1 MDTAYLFWIILY
13 AIICIGAVFL
23 VVKLMTKKPP
33 APMRKTPAQYVSVSS
48 KEELDDSFLKAYE
61 LDWKPDKDL
70 SRNVPDSIMKV
81 VDGIEAISPMVT
93 ELSSRLNDPDID
105 PKEISKVIIT
115 DQGLTSYILK
125 RVNSPF
131 YRLAQKVDN
140 IFSAIVILGYNEI
153 YRIVVEERASRI
165 GIKPSQEEWAHANL
179 TSTIAAYLATV
190 SRLGAPGGTMV
201 TLGML
206 HDIAKV
212 IMRKSLPQPETPFS
226 LDPRERLRQ
235 EIEFYGID
243 HASLGGYL
251 ARQWRMPEKLSS
263 IIEKHHWP
271 MFWPVREVG
280 QLAPDILK
288 ELSILC
294 ISDIAAKNFL
304 GDISGIYIGD
314 DYYRYIKKQ
323 AKMESILTMEITRDL
338 NRIKRMAGLGTDEE
352 SAEAAAGESPENTT
366 TKIIQS

>member
-1 MDTAYLFWIILY
+1 MDTAYTFWILVF
-13 AIICIGAVFL
+13 AIICLGALVL
-23 VVKLMTKKPP
+23 VVKLMAEKSTP
-33 APMRKTPAQYVSVSS
+33 PMRKTPAHYVSVSS
-48 KEELDDSFLKAYE
+48 EEKLDDSFLKAYE
-61 LDWKPDKDL
+61 LDWKPERDL
-70 SRNVPDSIMKV
+70 SRQVPEEIMRV

-153 YRIVVEERASRI
+153 YRIVVEERTSRI
-165 GIKPSQEEWAHANL
+165 GIKPTREEWAHANL
-179 TSTIAAYLATV
+179 TSTIAAYLSSV

-206 HDIAKV
+206 HDIAKT
-212 IMRKSLPQPETPFS
+212 IMRKSLPQPEMPFS
-226 LDPRERLRQ
+226 PDPRERLRQ
-235 EIEFYGID
+235 EVEFYGID

-251 ARQWRMPEKLSS
+251 ARLWKMPEKLSS
-263 IIEKHHWP
+263 VIEKHHWP

-280 QLAPDILK
+280 QTAPDILK
-288 ELSILC
+288 ELSILSV
-294 ISDIAAKNFL
+294 SDIAAKNFL
-304 GDISGIYIGD
+304 GEISGIYIGD
-314 DYYRYIKKQ
+314 DYYRFIRKQ
-323 AKMESILTMEITRDL
+323 ARMESILTTEITREL
-338 NRIKRMAGLGTDEE
+338 GRIKRMAGLDRE
-352 SAEAAAGESPENTT
+352 EAAEDSSTATQN
-366 TKIIQS
+366 

>member
-1 MDTAYLFWIILY
+1 MGNANMLWIILY
-13 AIICIGAVFL
+13 AIIILGVIFL
-23 VVKLMTKKPP
+23 VVKLMAGKAP

-61 LDWKPDKDL
+61 LAWKPDKDL
-70 SRNVPDSIMKV
+70 SRKVPEEIMKV

-93 ELSSRLNDPDID
+93 ELSSKLNDPDID

-115 DQGLTSYILK
+115 DQGLTSFILK

-153 YRIVVEERASRI
+153 YRIVVEERSSRI
-165 GIKPSQEEWAHANL
+165 GIKPNQEEWAHANL
-179 TSTIAAYLATV
+179 TSTIAAYLASV
-190 SRLGAPGGTMV
+190 SRLGSPGGTMV

-206 HDIAKV
+206 HDIAKI
-212 IMRKSLPQPETPFS
+212 IMRKSLPQAEFQFS
-226 LDPRERLRQ
+226 PDPRERLRQ

-251 ARQWRMPEKLSS
+251 ARQWKMPEKLSS
-263 IIEKHHWP
+263 VIEKHHWP
-271 MFWPVREVG
+271 MFWPVREIAHV
-280 QLAPDILK
+280 APDIVK
-288 ELSILC
+288 ELSILS
-294 ISDIAAKNFL
+294 ISDIAARNFL
-304 GDISGIYIGD
+304 NEVSGIYIGD
-314 DYYRYIKKQ
+314 DYYRFIKKQ

-338 NRIKRMAGLGTDEE
+338 NRIKRMAGMDTEE
-352 SAEAAAGESPENTT
+352 AAEAEAAAASDTT
-366 TKIIQS
+366 QS